1 MTEKQFTVEDIEDMI
16 YQLGVLITDASQ
28 GLLIT
33 TLKKNFFE
41 EYKNQ
46 YLGFETAANA
56 NLKLILLDA
65 LRNDI
70 TSDKSCKDLNYIKTY
85 IEQHFDP
92 AEKIMRNISGQN
104 MFAEDSENN
113 YHCSGISEN

>member
-41 EYKNQ
+41 EYKKFDTITAWECFDDEVNRIESVVE
-46 YLGFETAANA
+46 LHDFLAECNKEDWKLLLERFE
-56 NLKLILLDA
+56 
-65 LRNDI
+65 
-70 TSDKSCKDLNYIKTY
+70 
-85 IEQHFDP
+85 
-92 AEKIMRNISGQN
+92 G
-104 MFAEDSENN
+104 
-113 YHCSGISEN
+113 

>member
-41 EYKNQ
+41 EYKKFDTITAWECFVDEVNRIESVVE
-46 YLGFETAANA
+46 LHDSLAECNKEDWKLLLERFE
-56 NLKLILLDA
+56 
-65 LRNDI
+65 
-70 TSDKSCKDLNYIKTY
+70 
-85 IEQHFDP
+85 
-92 AEKIMRNISGQN
+92 G
-104 MFAEDSENN
+104 
-113 YHCSGISEN
+113 

>member
-41 EYKNQ
+41 EYKKFDTITAWECFVDQVNRIESVVE
-46 YLGFETAANA
+46 LHDFLAECNKEDWKLLLERFE
-56 NLKLILLDA
+56 
-65 LRNDI
+65 
-70 TSDKSCKDLNYIKTY
+70 
-85 IEQHFDP
+85 
-92 AEKIMRNISGQN
+92 G
-104 MFAEDSENN
+104 
-113 YHCSGISEN
+113 

>member
-41 EYKNQ
+41 EYKKFDTITAWECFVDEVNRIESVEE
-46 YLGFETAANA
+46 LHDFLAECNKEDWKLLLERFE
-56 NLKLILLDA
+56 
-65 LRNDI
+65 
-70 TSDKSCKDLNYIKTY
+70 
-85 IEQHFDP
+85 
-92 AEKIMRNISGQN
+92 G
-104 MFAEDSENN
+104 
-113 YHCSGISEN
+113 